1 MWGRKKTHIYIYNH
15 FKNEICQNIKLEKGK
30 KEKRNVNKQVRI
42 FRVLCV
48 KTQKK
53 TANTYFVVTN
63 IADDRRYYK
72 YIFVI
77 YILLIL

>member
-1 MWGRKKTHIYIYNH
+1 MWRRKKSTYIYNH

-42 FRVLCV
+42 IQVLCV

-53 TANTYFVVTN
+53 TAHIYFVVTN
-63 IADDRRYYK
+63 TGNDRRYYK
-72 YIFVI
+72 NVFII
-77 YILLIL
+77 CILLIL

>member
-1 MWGRKKTHIYIYNH
+1 MWGRKKTHTHIYNH
-15 FKNEICQNIKLEKGK
+15 FKNKICQDIKLEKGK

-53 TANTYFVVTN
+53 TVNTYFVVTN
-63 IADDRRYYK
+63 IANDRRYYK
-72 YIFVI
+72 NIFVI